1 MVRFAAAL
9 AVLAVLT
16 VASLVWAAERPSV
29 QRDRPN
35 GAARLAKGS
44 VTTRAIRDHSIRV
57 RDLGG
62 RVRRLVRKPGRPGE
76 DGEDGFD
83 GEDGEDGF
91 DGLDGLDGVS
101 GHQIVPVTTEV
112 PTGNGPQL
120 VEADCPRAKV
130 VLGGGVVPAG
140 ESDEFVVEANGLQA
154 DNLGW
159 QARVRRTSGDGPW
172 TVTVH
177 AICADIG
184 E

>member
-29 QRDRPN
+29 QRERPN

-76 DGEDGFD
+76 DGEDGLD

-101 GHQIVPVTTEV
+101 GYQSAAGTAEV

-120 VEADCPRAKV
+120 VEADCPSAKV

-140 ESDEFVVEANGLQA
+140 ESDEFVVEVSGLQA
-154 DNLGW
+154 DNSGW
-159 QARVRRTSGDGPW
+159 QARVRRTSGNGPW
-172 TVTVH
+172 TVTVQ

-184 E
+184 R